1 MVILF
6 EKKGQQRKIRSFF
19 STSVNDIA
27 VVTLDTP
34 IDLEEICATPLCLD
48 PTFEIKEDM
57 ECTVAGW
64 GLTQGLFVYVC
75 VLLCV
80 CLCVYSWM
88 VRQFDKIHVQ
98 RKFQSFPKKE
108 ES

>member
-1 MVILF
+1 M
-6 EKKGQQRKIRSFF
+6 
-19 STSVNDIA
+19 NDIA

-34 IDLEEICATPLCLD
+34 IDLDETCATPLCLD
-48 PTFEIKEDM
+48 PTFEIKKDM

-80 CLCVYSWM
+80 PVFLTVCVFIDDEM
-88 VRQFDKIHVQ
+88 R
-98 RKFQSFPKKE
+98 
-108 ES
+108 